1 MGPWGEVI
9 GVVALACIGAGA
21 GYLLSL
27 LPKPYW
33 LVGFIPPLLVV
44 IALSLPTLDHM
55 ASFQWLTANRREN
68 AVAAIPIAMMF
79 FVTLRHLKTRQQR
92 ILVVLLAAVSEVY
105 LALLPFL
112 MPALA
117 EPYFRRLEGVIDS
130 NGVCIQSTD
139 YTCVPAAAAT
149 ALRRLG
155 FEATEGEIA
164 ILARASR
171 YEGTKFGLL
180 EVGLKKRYGPQ
191 GLKCTN
197 RRFSSIEEL
206 RKAGVTLISSKEI
219 HGLGHCVA
227 VLEVTDD
234 EVIIGDPTAGYR
246 KLSHE
251 YFMKIWDGWGIAL
264 SREPVPKMDSGAA
277 NGPVE

>member
-33 LVGFIPPLLVV
+33 LVGFIPPLLVL
-44 IALSLPTLDHM
+44 IALGLPTLDHM

-79 FVTLRHLKTRQQR
+79 FVTLRHLKTRQLR

-105 LALLPFL
+105 LALMPFL

-117 EPYFRRLEGVIDS
+117 EPYFRRLKCVIDS
-130 NGVCIQSTD
+130 DGVCIQSTG
-139 YTCVPAAAAT
+139 YTCVPAAT
-149 ALRRLG
+149 VTVLRRLG

-164 ILARASR
+164 ILARMPLW
-171 YEGTKFGLL
+171 EGAHFGLL
-180 EVGLKKRYGPQ
+180 EAGLKKRYGPQ
-191 GLKCTN
+191 GLRFVN
-197 RRFSSIEEL
+197 RQFGTVEEL
-206 RKAGVTLISSKEI
+206 RKAVPALVSSKEI
-219 HGLGHCVA
+219 PGVGHCVA
-227 VLEVTDD
+227 VLEVTDS
-234 EVIIGDPTAGYR
+234 EVVIGDPTGGYR